1 MDKPRLQ
8 PAIPFQARAAQL
20 LKKLNS
26 RLSLGG
32 SRSKDN
38 MSTRVVPSV
47 PNNDRSHI
55 PSPDVLRKP
64 DTSTPSLT
72 GLQLDD
78 AFNPMDT
85 DDSSSS
91 NSPTRQSGRFSAWD
105 GLTQSS
111 VSPVFA
117 GHGPAPLFLR
127 EIKVSRNASD
137 QSSSDG
143 KNVLAPAPF
152 FLWSG
157 ASRDCLTRASHDV
170 LLHSTTPSNVPD
182 IIVLRDASPVPDK
195 MPQLEG
201 SQTPRQTKEPVPS
214 NESIMNTDMSNSSVE
229 PESAQIPF
237 SSAILVSP
245 ATQSLSSSSI
255 QGYYSTG
262 TQPTTA
268 LPPPFRVATERGL
281 RLSPSIISR
290 HRMPILNL
298 PTLPV
303 PTPATET
310 AVRPVVR
317 LRQMPSLSVHG
328 RPDVDPE
335 PDSAIEYEDDEDVEE
350 EDEGD
355 GDEGLRNEDSEHQ
368 SDEDGD
374 GEEMSSLGTGHSL
387 SHSPLREFQS
397 QIADLALPVAGHSSG
412 PFASP
417 SSAGGSIPAPHDAVD
432 DFSSK
437 AYGKLPDLTP
447 RQDVP
452 TAKPF
457 SQKTSLGESINVR
470 RRITPTPSLYRAQ
483 PSLEVSRPP
492 SLYRAPSRSMVDLSV
507 SRRDL
512 SKKSRDTVH
521 LNVPSVSDHTVESVE
536 SDNTDNVMGR
546 LMRRTSMPTFTS
558 TSDPPPYP
566 SFDPRPPKSA
576 PPFQFHED
584 EGRERLPPYSN
595 SLYLSAIMPLKM
607 EFSTPG
613 IQAKDRKWRRVFCEL
628 EGTVLRV
635 YKCPPGASGAGIIG
649 EWWERRVG
657 VGDLSSGY
665 HAPVRKGNESPA
677 PSSKRGEESPMPPSK
692 IAVDQPVASSSSSP
706 PPTPL
711 RARSES
717 QSSRATNQSTTPSML
732 RANRRLSGA
741 SFLTP
746 WRHNGPSSGPQSR
759 GRGMVSPGTNGG
771 MELLPVTEPNSRR
784 NSVSSSA
791 SQETASQRTSP
802 VTPRAPSRLSFLSS
816 RMQLRGSEIQKP
828 GKGDLIRAYT
838 LQHAESGLGN
848 DYFKRKNVI
857 RVRLEGEQFL
867 LQAADVPSVVEW
879 IEAFHAGTNIALDL
893 DHRVMPKGP
902 MFPRRRRRRNRRP
915 ADESTQAQA
924 GNGVVIP
931 AVVL

>member
-1 MDKPRLQ
+1 MDQSRLQ
-8 PAIPFQARAAQL
+8 PATPFQARAAQL
-20 LKKLNS
+20 LKKLNW
-26 RLSLGG
+26 RPRLGG

-38 MSTRVVPSV
+38 MSIISTVPDS
-47 PNNDRSHI
+47 DRSHI
-55 PSPDVLRKP
+55 PSPDVPRKP
-64 DTSTPSLT
+64 DISTPKLA
-72 GLQLDD
+72 GLRLDD
-78 AFNPMDT
+78 AFNPTDT

-91 NSPTRQSGRFSAWD
+91 NSPTRQSRRYSAWD

-111 VSPVFA
+111 ASPVFA

-127 EIKVSRNASD
+127 EIQVSKNPSD
-137 QSSSDG
+137 QPNCSG

-152 FLWSG
+152 FLWAG
-157 ASRDCLTRASHDV
+157 ASSDCLTRASNDG
-170 LLHSTTPSNVPD
+170 LLHSAPASNVPD
-182 IIVLRDASPVPDK
+182 VVVLRDSSPIPDE
-195 MPQLEG
+195 MMQLER
-201 SQTPRQTKEPVPS
+201 SQTPRQTEGLVPPNEPM
-214 NESIMNTDMSNSSVE
+214 MNMDVANSF
-229 PESAQIPF
+229 PESAQKSF
-237 SSAILVSP
+237 ASAPLTSP
-245 ATQSLSSSSI
+245 ATQFTPSSNNQDLS
-255 QGYYSTG
+255 STG
-262 TQPTTA
+262 TQPATA

-281 RLSPSIISR
+281 RLSPSIVSR

-303 PTPATET
+303 STPAPET

-317 LRQMPSLSVHG
+317 LQHVPSLSVHG

-335 PDSAIEYEDDEDVEE
+335 EPDSAIEYDDDDDDED
-350 EDEGD
+350 DNEGD
-355 GDEGLRNEDSEHQ
+355 GDEGLRNDDSEHQ

-374 GEEMSSLGTGHSL
+374 GDEMPS
-387 SHSPLREFQS
+387 
-397 QIADLALPVAGHSSG
+397 IVVGHSSR

-417 SSAGGSIPAPHDAVD
+417 SSGGESTPTPNNAIDYL
-432 DFSSK
+432 SSK
-437 AYGKLPDLTP
+437 AYGKLADLTP
-447 RQDVP
+447 RQDASTP
-452 TAKPF
+452 TPF
-457 SQKTSLGESINVR
+457 FPKTPLAESINVR

-483 PSLEVSRPP
+483 PSLEVSHAP
-492 SLYRAPSRSMVDLSV
+492 SLSRAPSRSMIDLSV

-512 SKKSRDTVH
+512 PLKRKKSRDTVQS
-521 LNVPSVSDHTVESVE
+521 NAPSVSANTAESVE
-536 SDNTDNVMGR
+536 SNNTDHLMGR

-558 TSDPPPYP
+558 SSDPPPYP
-566 SFDPRPPKSA
+566 SFDPRPPKNA

-607 EFSTPG
+607 EFSSPG

-628 EGTVLRV
+628 EGTTLRV

-665 HAPVRKGNESPA
+665 HAPARKTDKSPA
-677 PSSKRGEESPMPPSK
+677 PSSKRRDESPAAPSK
-692 IAVDQPVASSSSSP
+692 IAVDQPVASSSRSP
-706 PPTPL
+706 PPTPH
-711 RARSES
+711 RPRSES
-717 QSSRATNQSTTPSML
+717 QSSRATNQSTTPSMS

-746 WRHNGPSSGPQSR
+746 WRNSGPSSGPQSR
-759 GRGMVSPGTNGG
+759 GRGMSSPGTNGG
-771 MELLPVTEPNSRR
+771 MELLPVSEPNSRR

-791 SQETASQRTSP
+791 SQETTSRRTSP
-802 VTPRAPSRLSFLSS
+802 LTPRAPSRLSFLSS
-816 RMQLRGSEIQKP
+816 RMQLRSGEIQKP

-848 DYFKRKNVI
+848 DYLKRKNVI

-879 IEAFHAGTNIALDL
+879 IEGFHAGTNISLDL

-915 ADESTQAQA
+915 VSENTQA
-924 GNGVVIP
+924 GHGGVLS

>member
-1 MDKPRLQ
+1 MDQSRLQ
-8 PAIPFQARAAQL
+8 PATPFQARAAQL
-20 LKKLNS
+20 LKKLNW
-26 RLSLGG
+26 RPRLGG

-38 MSTRVVPSV
+38 MSIISTVPDS
-47 PNNDRSHI
+47 DRSHI
-55 PSPDVLRKP
+55 PSPDTPRKP
-64 DTSTPSLT
+64 DMSTPKLA
-72 GLQLDD
+72 GLRLDD
-78 AFNPMDT
+78 AFNPTDT

-91 NSPTRQSGRFSAWD
+91 NSPTRQSRRYSAWD

-111 VSPVFA
+111 ASPVFA

-127 EIKVSRNASD
+127 EIQVSKTPSD
-137 QSSSDG
+137 QPNSSG

-152 FLWSG
+152 FLWAG
-157 ASRDCLTRASHDV
+157 ASSDCLTRASNDG
-170 LLHSTTPSNVPD
+170 LLHSAPASNVPD
-182 IIVLRDASPVPDK
+182 IVVLRDSSPIPHE
-195 MPQLEG
+195 MTQLER
-201 SQTPRQTKEPVPS
+201 SQTPRQTEGLAPPNEPM
-214 NESIMNTDMSNSSVE
+214 MNNSF
-229 PESAQIPF
+229 PESVQRPF
-237 SSAILVSP
+237 ASAPLASP
-245 ATQSLSSSSI
+245 VTQSLPSSNI
-255 QGYYSTG
+255 QDLCSTG
-262 TQPTTA
+262 TQPATA

-281 RLSPSIISR
+281 RLSPSIVSR

-303 PTPATET
+303 SIPAPET

-317 LRQMPSLSVHG
+317 LQHVPSLSVHG
-328 RPDVDPE
+328 RPDVDPDE
-335 PDSAIEYEDDEDVEE
+335 PDSAIEYDDD
-350 EDEGD
+350 DDDDDDNEGD
-355 GDEGLRNEDSEHQ
+355 GDEGLRNDDWEHQ

-374 GEEMSSLGTGHSL
+374 GDEMPSL
-387 SHSPLREFQS
+387 
-397 QIADLALPVAGHSSG
+397 VVGHSSR

-417 SSAGGSIPAPHDAVD
+417 SSAGESTPTPNNAVD
-432 DFSSK
+432 YLSSK
-437 AYGKLPDLTP
+437 AYGKLADLTP
-447 RQDVP
+447 GQDASTP
-452 TAKPF
+452 KPF
-457 SQKTSLGESINVR
+457 FPKTPLAESISIR

-483 PSLEVSRPP
+483 PSLEISHAP
-492 SLYRAPSRSMVDLSV
+492 SLSRAPSRSMIDLSV

-512 SKKSRDTVH
+512 QLKRKKSRDTVQS
-521 LNVPSVSDHTVESVE
+521 NVPSVSANTAESIE
-536 SDNTDNVMGR
+536 SNNTDHLMGR

-558 TSDPPPYP
+558 SSDPPPYP

-607 EFSTPG
+607 EFSSPG

-628 EGTVLRV
+628 EGTTLRV

-665 HAPVRKGNESPA
+665 HAPSRKADKSPA
-677 PSSKRGEESPMPPSK
+677 PSSKRKDESPATPSK
-692 IAVDQPVASSSSSP
+692 IAVDQPVASSSRSP
-706 PPTPL
+706 PPTPH
-711 RARSES
+711 RPRSES
-717 QSSRATNQSTTPSML
+717 QSSRATNQSTTPSMS

-746 WRHNGPSSGPQSR
+746 WRNSGPSSGPQSR
-759 GRGMVSPGTNGG
+759 GRGMSSPGTNGG
-771 MELLPVTEPNSRR
+771 MELLPVSEPNSRR

-791 SQETASQRTSP
+791 SQETTSRRTSP
-802 VTPRAPSRLSFLSS
+802 LTPRAPSRLSFLSS
-816 RMQLRGSEIQKP
+816 RMQLRSGEIQKP

-848 DYFKRKNVI
+848 DYLKRKNVI

-879 IEAFHAGTNIALDL
+879 IEGFHAGTNISLDL

-915 ADESTQAQA
+915 VSESTQA
-924 GNGVVIP
+924 GGGGVLS

>member
-1 MDKPRLQ
+1 MDKS
-8 PAIPFQARAAQL
+8 ASPFQARAAQL
-20 LKKLNS
+20 LKKLNWHP
-26 RLSLGG
+26 RLGG

-38 MSTRVVPSV
+38 MSIRVVSAV
-47 PNNDRSHI
+47 PDNDCSQI
-55 PSPDVLRKP
+55 PSPDVPRKP
-64 DTSTPSLT
+64 DISTPRLV
-72 GLQLDD
+72 GLRLDD
-78 AFNPMDT
+78 AFTPTDT

-91 NSPTRQSGRFSAWD
+91 NSPTRQSRRYSAWD

-111 VSPVFA
+111 ASPVFA

-127 EIKVSRNASD
+127 EIKVSKNFSD
-137 QSSSDG
+137 QSSNDG
-143 KNVLAPAPF
+143 ENVLAPAPF
-152 FLWSG
+152 FLWAG
-157 ASRDCLTRASHDV
+157 ASSDCLTRASHDG
-170 LLHSTTPSNVPD
+170 LSHSATPSNVPD
-182 IIVLRDASPVPDK
+182 IVVLQDTSPVPDE
-195 MPQLEG
+195 MPPLES
-201 SQTPRQTKEPVPS
+201 SQTPQQTEEPVPY
-214 NESIMNTDMSNSSVE
+214 NEPITTIDMANSFAE
-229 PESAQIPF
+229 PEPAQTPF

-245 ATQSLSSSSI
+245 VIQSLPSSSVQTEI
-255 QGYYSTG
+255 Q
-262 TQPTTA
+262 PMTA

-290 HRMPILNL
+290 HRMPIMNL

-303 PTPATET
+303 PTPTPVT
-310 AVRPVVR
+310 TVRPVVR
-317 LRQMPSLSVHG
+317 LQHVPLLSVHG
-328 RPDVDPE
+328 RPDADADAE
-335 PDSAIEYEDDEDVEE
+335 PDSAIEYEDDEDVED

-355 GDEGLRNEDSEHQ
+355 GDEGLRHESSEHQ

-374 GEEMSSLGTGHSL
+374 GEEMPSLGTGRSL
-387 SHSPLREFQS
+387 SHSPLREFQT
-397 QIADLALPVAGHSSG
+397 QIADLALPIPGRSSQ

-417 SSAGGSIPAPHDAVD
+417 SSAGGSIPGPHNAVD
-432 DFSSK
+432 YFSSK
-437 AYGKLPDLTP
+437 VYGKLPDLTP
-447 RQDVP
+447 RQDAAP
-452 TAKPF
+452 ILKPF
-457 SQKTSLGESINVR
+457 SPITPLGESVNVR
-470 RRITPTPSLYRAQ
+470 QRITPNPSLHRVQ
-483 PSLEVSRPP
+483 LSLDVSRPP
-492 SLYRAPSRSMVDLSV
+492 SLYRAPSRSMIDLSV

-512 SKKSRDTVH
+512 RLKRKKSCDTVH
-521 LNVPSVSDHTVESVE
+521 SNVPSVSEHIVESVE
-536 SDNTDNVMGR
+536 SSDTDKVMGR

-558 TSDPPPYP
+558 ASQPPPYP

-607 EFSTPG
+607 EFSSPG
-613 IQAKDRKWRRVFCEL
+613 IQAKDRKWRRMFCEL
-628 EGTVLRV
+628 EGTVLRI

-665 HAPVRKGNESPA
+665 HAPVRKMNESPG
-677 PSSKRGEESPMPPSK
+677 PSSKREDESSAPPSK

-706 PPTPL
+706 PPTPH
-711 RARSES
+711 RTRSES
-717 QSSRATNQSTTPSML
+717 QSSRATNQSVTPSIS

-741 SFLTP
+741 SFLTS
-746 WRHNGPSSGPQSR
+746 WRYNGSSSGPQSR
-759 GRGMVSPGTNGG
+759 GRGMTSPGPLNGG
-771 MELLPVTEPNSRR
+771 MELLPAN
-784 NSVSSSA
+784 
-791 SQETASQRTSP
+791 SQRTSP
-802 VTPRAPSRLSFLSS
+802 LTPRAPSRLSFLSS
-816 RMQLRGSEIQKP
+816 RMQLRSGEIQKP

-867 LQAADVPSVVEW
+867 LQAADVASVVEW

-915 ADESTQAQA
+915 ADENTQAG

-931 AVVL
+931 AVL